1 MKRVTLL
8 VVLMLITNLFAQK
21 GKMYLKSTDDS
32 TKECVFVYET
42 PKGEVLGAQ
51 PKVNFVYKAGELYL
65 QKTVA
70 LIKAGEDYQFAF
82 NFKSNEAYLI
92 IATIADVSGEMDN
105 NESKGYVVFLN
116 TKSPQAVEQSK
127 IDEVQLSSYANFVL
141 HLNISPQVLLDKY
154 EQLYKTYPKLKSG
167 KTYLDYLI
175 AKYQVKKEAVASELL
190 AYASK
195 KEKSEKEEDLIA
207 AFEVYGVLRNEDKK
221 GALKKVIFIKFPKGS
236 LAQDYFFEDFYNKSD
251 RDPAYIKS
259 TFEQYM
265 TRFNDH
271 SDLINDRMNMEL
283 IRYYLGKNDRV
294 NVDVY
299 EQLMKDKTRIA
310 NLYNQKAWDLA
321 GENLKS
327 EGKDFEFA
335 ASLAQKAL
343 KIANEQLAVTED
355 KEYAQGQYNTY
366 ADTYAL
372 VLFKQKKYEEAFQY
386 EDGVRQQDG
395 LDTGGKERYATY
407 AEYGKGG
414 LFAKEYIEKELA
426 SGVNSN
432 QLVDQLESLYVKLNL
447 PMDQFHSIKAK
458 ATALAEENNRKNII
472 KEFGTTTAPNF
483 SLTNLDG
490 KKVQLSDLKGKLVVL
505 DFWAT
510 WCGPCK
516 ASFPKMQEL
525 VTKYQDKN
533 VVFLFVDTFEH
544 KKAEDAFKK
553 VNQFIQDKKY
563 TFNVVFDYDDAVGNS
578 YKVIYIPKKF
588 VIDEKGNII
597 AVAISEESLDSL
609 LEKRLKG

>member
-8 VVLMLITNLFAQK
+8 IVLMFVTNLFAQK
-21 GKMYLKSTDDS
+21 GKMYLKSTDTS
-32 TKECVFVYET
+32 TKECVFIYEASR
-42 PKGEVLGAQ
+42 GEVLGAQ
-51 PKVNFVYKAGELYL
+51 PKVNFVYKAGENYT

-70 LIKAGEDYQFAF
+70 LTKAEEGYQFAF
-82 NFKSNEAYLI
+82 NFKSNEVQLI
-92 IATIADVSGEMDN
+92 IATIVDVSGEMDN
-105 NESKGYVVFLN
+105 NGTKGYVVFLN
-116 TKSPQAVEQSK
+116 TKSPKAVEQSK
-127 IDEVQLSSYANFVL
+127 IDEVQLSSYANFAL
-141 HLNISPQVLLDKY
+141 HLDISSQEILDKY

-167 KTYLDYLI
+167 KTYVDYLI
-175 AKYQVKKEAVASELL
+175 AKYKVKKEAAAPELM

-195 KEKSEKEEDLIA
+195 KEKLGKEDDLMA
-207 AFEVYGVLRNEDKK
+207 AYRVYAVLRNEDKK
-221 GALKKVIFIKFPKGS
+221 EALKKVIFAKYPKGK
-236 LAQDYFFEDFYNKSD
+236 LAQDYFFEDYNNKSD
-251 RDPAYIKS
+251 RDPVYIKS

-265 TRFNDH
+265 TKFNDH
-271 SDLINDRMNMEL
+271 SDLINDRMNSEL
-283 IRYYLGKNDRV
+283 IRYYLWENDQANLEIIDR
-294 NVDVY
+294 
-299 EQLMKDKTRIA
+299 LIKDKTRIA

-321 GENLKS
+321 GEDLKS
-327 EGKDFEFA
+327 EGKDLEFA

-355 KEYAQGQYNTY
+355 KEYAQGQYNTN

-386 EDGVRQQDG
+386 EEGVRQQDG
-395 LDTGGKERYATY
+395 LDTGGKERYAVY

-426 SGVNSN
+426 SGVDSY

-483 SLTNLDG
+483 SLTNLEG

-516 ASFPKMQEL
+516 ASFPRMQEL

-533 VVFLFVDTFEH
+533 VIFLFVDTFER
-544 KKAEDAFKK
+544 KKAEDTFKK

-563 TFNVVFDYDDAVGNS
+563 TFNVVLDYDDAVANS
-578 YKVIYIPKKF
+578 YKVTYIPKKF

-597 AVAISEESLDSL
+597 AIAISEESLDSL
-609 LEKRLKG
+609 LIKKL